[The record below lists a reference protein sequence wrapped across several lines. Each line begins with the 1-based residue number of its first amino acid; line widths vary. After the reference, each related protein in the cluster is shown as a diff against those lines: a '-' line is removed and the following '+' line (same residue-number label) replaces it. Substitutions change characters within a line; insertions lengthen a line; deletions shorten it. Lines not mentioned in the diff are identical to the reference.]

1 MGEDVIYK
9 YPLQNG
15 GKVICQECGKSFGR
29 IVPSHLAIHGMTYS
43 EYFFKYPDS
52 PKNPEAYVSA
62 TSKFNDSVLFKDTQ
76 GNARDRGDEPQD
88 FDMSKVKKIEEEV
101 IEKSVINFK
110 GVNKH
115 KVEILRFLHKQFN
128 NLENNYVISKKDI
141 QDRIVYEY
149 ITDMADPVSKI
160 IFDFPN
166 TFWHNIDSYIDPNK
180 NYKLEKDNWEII
192 TFNKRPISINDIKKH
207 FDGSIS
213 DI

>member
-1 MGEDVIYK
+1 MIEESEYK
-9 YPLQNG
+9 YPLQHG
-15 GKVICQECGKSFGR
+15 GKVICQECGKAFGR
-29 IVPSHLAIHGMTYS
+29 IVPSHLLIHGLTYA
-43 EYFFKYPDS
+43 EYFFKYPKS
-52 PKNPEAYVSA
+52 PKTPEAYTSA
-62 TSKFNDSVLFKDTQ
+62 THTFNDSVLFKETQ

-88 FDMSKVKKIEEEV
+88 FDMSKVKEKEEEV
-101 IEKSVINFK
+101 IEKSVIDFK

-115 KVEILRFLHKQFN
+115 KVEILKFLHKQFD
-128 NLENNYVISKKDI
+128 NLENNYTITKKDI

-166 TFWHNIDSYIDPNK
+166 TFWHNTDISIDPNK

-192 TFNKRPISINDIKKH
+192 TFTKKPISIDIIKKH